1 MCIGENPWLLW
12 QLGCSFLFFSLASW
26 LLPMLLAVFT
36 TVILLEV
43 LDVELEKLQ
52 NMDMKNEKEM
62 YLEKIF

>member
-1 MCIGENPWLLW
+1 
-12 QLGCSFLFFSLASW
+12 
-26 LLPMLLAVFT
+26 MLLAVFT

>member
-1 MCIGENPWLLW
+1 
-12 QLGCSFLFFSLASW
+12 
-26 LLPMLLAVFT
+26 MLLAVFT

-43 LDVELEKLQ
+43 FDVELEKLQ